1 MPTAEELVVALKSE
15 GAQEVNDD
23 LKTTERRME
32 GTADAAE
39 EQADRLGGF
48 ANKVKGAMAAIV
60 AGLAIGVAGILS
72 QVPVIGEAMAGL
84 KAVFNALTLQI
95 DKRLRPGLTKLNK
108 EFFEL
113 ANAIMEG
120 DYSQAKA
127 ELRDI
132 ANVIGQVDVTSLIK
146 DFNTLAADAIGALA
160 DSVSSAN
167 ENLTAKDFQQVT
179 STIINL
185 IEDGLTK
192 IINTTDWSAFIGDI
206 IDLMG
211 KFQEGASKAVNNEI
225 VKPLTGYIEDN
236 WDEWLDSAIQFGKD
250 LVENIAEGISQNDES
265 VINSISGMEI
275 ASGVT
280 LGDIG
285 ALSAMAGGPVGMAA
299 QQGVSQVA
307 GTTNTTNSNG
317 VNLQL
322 DGRSIVE
329 STGRIVA
336 DTFRVR
342 NI

>member
-1 MPTAEELVVALKSE
+1 MPTAEELIVALKSE

-23 LKTTERRME
+23 LKNTERRME

-60 AGLAIGVAGILS
+60 AGLAIGAAGILS

-120 DYSQAKA
+120 DYEQAKA

-146 DFNTLAADAIGALA
+146 DFQDLAANAISTL
-160 DSVSSAN
+160 VQRFRTAN
-167 ENLTAKDFQQVT
+167 ENITAADIENITTK
-179 STIINL
+179 IIRL
-185 IEDGLTK
+185 MKRGLTK
-192 IINTTDWSAFIGDI
+192 IINATDWSAFIGDVI
-206 IDLMG
+206 EFMG
-211 KFQEGASKAVNNEI
+211 KFSEGAKGAINDEI
-225 VKPLTGYIEDN
+225 VKPLTNYIEEN
-236 WDEWLDSAIQFGKD
+236 WDDWVDSAIQFGKD
-250 LVENIAEGISQNDES
+250 LVKNIAKGIRQNDES
-265 VINSISGMEI
+265 VINSIAGMEI
-275 ASGVT
+275 ASGLT

-285 ALSAMAGGPVGMAA
+285 ALSAMAGGPVGMTA
-299 QQGVSQVA
+299 QKGVSRLA
-307 GTTNTTNSNG
+307 GTTNTTNNNG
-317 VNLQL
+317 FTL
-322 DGRSIVE
+322 DGRQLSE
-329 STGRIVA
+329 STGRHRA
-336 DTFRVR
+336 DPSRRR